1 MDAFISLDK
10 KSISTFNADIAFFNA
25 LTPSRSIGLAFAMA
39 EKYGITHV
47 VMREGFL
54 LKHADL
60 ELVYD
65 DAQYRIYRIHPDRR
79 PSDT

>member
-1 MDAFISLDK
+1 
-10 KSISTFNADIAFFNA
+10 
-25 LTPSRSIGLAFAMA
+25 MA